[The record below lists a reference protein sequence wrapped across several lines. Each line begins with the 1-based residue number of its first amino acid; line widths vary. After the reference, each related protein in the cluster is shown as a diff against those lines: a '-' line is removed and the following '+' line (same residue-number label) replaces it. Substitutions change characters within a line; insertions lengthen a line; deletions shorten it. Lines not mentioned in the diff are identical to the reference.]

1 MIKFNEVTWYSKL
14 AAVILFLV
22 VIPALT
28 FYIGTQYE
36 QAREVEASVPRLIS
50 FAPSTDKVAA
60 ASFSAAMSSIRNSV
74 SASSSVKASA
84 YTAKQDL
91 LPTKIGQCALT
102 KVARVAYRLQE
113 GENGPYINDSGSA
126 IEYTNKGYQVSYSAE
141 PGVDNS
147 KAGDVVNLCL
157 VGIPED
163 CPAGDDRGK
172 MYRATNLRT
181 YDTWLLQD
189 SEHSCGGA

>member
-1 MIKFNEVTWYSKL
+1 M
-14 AAVILFLV
+14 
-22 VIPALT
+22 
-28 FYIGTQYE
+28 
-36 QAREVEASVPRLIS
+36 PRLIS

-60 ASFSAAMSSIRNSV
+60 ASFSATMSTMQNSV

-84 YTAKQDL
+84 YSVKQDI
-91 LPTKIGQCALT
+91 LPTNIGQCALT

-113 GENGPYINDSGSA
+113 GENGPYIKDSGSA
-126 IEYTNKGYQVSYSAE
+126 IEYTNKGYQVSYAAE

-157 VGIPED
+157 VGIPEN

-172 MYRATNLRT
+172 EYKATNLRT
-181 YDTWLLQD
+181 HDTWLLHD
-189 SEHSCGGA
+189 SEHSCGRA